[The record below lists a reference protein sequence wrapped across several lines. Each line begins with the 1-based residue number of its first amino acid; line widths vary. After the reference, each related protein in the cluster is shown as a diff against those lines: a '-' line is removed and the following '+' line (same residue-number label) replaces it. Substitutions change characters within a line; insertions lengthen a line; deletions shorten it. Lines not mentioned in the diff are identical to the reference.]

1 MAKKTDDTP
10 EDPMIVIDLEGQLF
24 AFPRDQ
30 DEWPTGSIV
39 AASRVQ
45 SGRATYDE
53 VVEALLGEEQWKRL
67 KMLPFRQYKEFLR
80 LFSANMDEINRAS

>member
-45 SGRATYDE
+45 SDRKS
-53 VVEALLGEEQWKRL
+53 VV
-67 KMLPFRQYKEFLR
+67 
-80 LFSANMDEINRAS
+80 